1 MKRDA
6 LWWQVFWTWFGAATT
21 FYVFTVLPFS
31 VYASGL
37 RHIDLVALSAIATLS
52 VCFLGISLLVAWLIT
67 EGTSACAISTLPREE
82 AMRQSLKSG
91 RRVMLY
97 YNPVGLVCAA
107 FLILWKEVLVPL
119 RAVWNLV
126 WGNTLPPDDVP
137 E

>member
-6 LWWQVFWTWFGAATT
+6 LWWQVFWTWFCAAAM
-21 FYVFTVLPFS
+21 FGVFTVLPFS
-31 VYASGL
+31 VYVSGL
-37 RHIDLVALSAIATLS
+37 RHIDLVTLSALATLL
-52 VCFLGISLLVAWLIT
+52 VCFLGTSLLATWLIT
-67 EGTSACAISTLPREE
+67 EDTSACAISTLLREE

-97 YNPVGLVCAA
+97 YNPVGLVYAVL
-107 FLILWKEVLVPL
+107 LIFWKEVFLPL

-126 WGNTLPPDDVP
+126 WGNALPPDDVP